1 MTAHRDRYS
10 ERLKAAADW
19 YAELQ
24 EPGLSHETWEAFQA
38 WESDP
43 ANAAAF
49 GEIERSLVAMDRSGF
64 GRRAREDREVSR
76 KDRVPGWVGWLGG
89 IAALVLIGLVVVGV
103 WPAAQP
109 VAPDIYVTDIGEV
122 RQVVLADGSTVTLNT
137 ASRVEVRLGED
148 AREIELAWGE
158 ALFDVA
164 GEARPFV
171 VMAGASRTEA
181 LGTRFNV
188 QAGGDEVAITLV
200 EGSVRV
206 GASDGAGQGSVLE
219 PGDQLVMQA
228 DGGVEVSEVD
238 LESVGR
244 WTSGLVQFD
253 NTTLA
258 EAVAEMN
265 RYSSV
270 TIRIGDQAL
279 AAERISGSFPA
290 GQQRDFAESLELFL
304 PVTADMSGRTITLRR
319 QERD

>member
-1 MTAHRDRYS
+1 M
-10 ERLKAAADW
+10 
-19 YAELQ
+19 
-24 EPGLSHETWEAFQA
+24 
-38 WESDP
+38 
-43 ANAAAF
+43 
-49 GEIERSLVAMDRSGF
+49 
-64 GRRAREDREVSR
+64 
-76 KDRVPGWVGWLGG
+76 
-89 IAALVLIGLVVVGV
+89 
-103 WPAAQP
+103 
-109 VAPDIYVTDIGEV
+109 
-122 RQVVLADGSTVTLNT
+122 
-137 ASRVEVRLGED
+137 
-148 AREIELAWGE
+148 
-158 ALFDVA
+158 
-164 GEARPFV
+164 
-171 VMAGASRTEA
+171 
-181 LGTRFNV
+181 
-188 QAGGDEVAITLV
+188 
-200 EGSVRV
+200 
-206 GASDGAGQGSVLE
+206 LE